1 MGINSTIKIYF
12 ENIVTLAYLFKII
25 NINILSQKKL
35 MVQFIILFTKNSS
48 F

>member
-25 NINILSQKKL
+25 NIKYIMTKK
-35 MVQFIILFTKNSS
+35 VNGSIYYIIY
-48 F
+48 